1 MRLPAELDARQGL
14 ALEGINDIVV
24 PVENVYMQIA
34 PLTHQGIEE
43 RTELV
48 GVVAGRLI
56 GPQPRPAVDVPGH
69 DEDRVLRLLDSL
81 GKGGKVGGSVNE
93 ERGARRRCNA
103 PAVPSGYSYL
113 MVGCERRPIRVTH
126 MWPFSVARAR
136 AEALPGVP
144 RHSLWAMFLAYRS
157 LHCLVYRMQ
166 EWEMTHCAN
175 AKGSKFYAM
184 VICLETGHA
193 QQDGVW

>member
-1 MRLPAELDARQGL
+1 MRLPAKLDARQDL

-43 RTELV
+43 WTELV

-69 DEDRVLRLLDSL
+69 NEDRALRLLDGL

-93 ERGARRRCNA
+93 ERSARRRCKA
-103 PAVPSGYSYL
+103 PAVPSG
-113 MVGCERRPIRVTH
+113 
-126 MWPFSVARAR
+126 
-136 AEALPGVP
+136 
-144 RHSLWAMFLAYRS
+144 
-157 LHCLVYRMQ
+157 
-166 EWEMTHCAN
+166 
-175 AKGSKFYAM
+175 
-184 VICLETGHA
+184 
-193 QQDGVW
+193 